1 MIAIVGWPD
10 LPFAR
15 SLALR
20 YITKS
25 IESGDEKTN
34 HELTQALK
42 LKLDPHFQVS
52 IEMCLVDA
60 LENNSFQPMRVIVEQ
75 LRDSRHI

>member
-34 HELTQALK
+34 HELTQV

-60 LENNSFQPMRVIVEQ
+60 LEN
-75 LRDSRHI
+75 